1 MPFSNSSRIV
11 EFDADAAV
19 RLLQDN
25 VEGVLYS
32 VIEFDDE
39 TFNILYV
46 DDNTLAFYDDKDHML
61 DHFDKVHS
69 HVYLDF
75 TEIDLFTDAIF
86 PIAEEVEYI
95 TTSMDYMKIVRLYRD
110 RQGLFVALDR
120 DEPVQ
125 PLVDAVFEVMQ
136 G

>member
-11 EFDADAAV
+11 DFDADRAV
-19 RLLQDN
+19 EALQDS

-39 TFNILYV
+39 SFNILYV

-86 PIAEEVEYI
+86 PIADHVDYI
-95 TTSMDYMKIVRLYRD
+95 TTSMDYMKIVRIYQD

-120 DEPVQ
+120 GEPVQ
-125 PLVDAVFEVMQ
+125 PLVDTVFEIIEA
-136 G
+136 

>member
-11 EFDADAAV
+11 DFDGDRV
-19 RLLQDN
+19 VEVLQDN

-32 VIEFDDE
+32 VIEFDDKS
-39 TFNILYV
+39 FNILYV

-86 PIAEEVEYI
+86 PIAEKVDYI

-125 PLVDAVFEVMQ
+125 PLVDAVSGIMQ